1 MHCISYNGSLFFL
14 KEIENINGKI
24 LYDVPVAGGLQG
36 CGYFKSIFIYS
47 SFAGEVKYFLELGGI
62 TNPGAAVFK
71 FYFYNVILIVYF
83 NFFSGAKATGVA
95 YCYWLYQFKTL
106 EGELSLAIS
115 FSLPLMINLRSMG
128 LLFRGY

>member
-95 YCYWLYQFKTL
+95 YCY
-106 EGELSLAIS
+106 
-115 FSLPLMINLRSMG
+115 
-128 LLFRGY
+128 